1 MIASNTRIRYSIE
14 SYLRPVAVAGA
25 LVLLVEL
32 SALRVLTRTAIHI
45 PGLER
50 IELGYRLVAETG
62 RIAFAAGIVLVAAL
76 IAVVLIDGAV
86 NGKLALAGVLSVVVV
101 VAVAA
106 ALGVTS
112 ETVVDGVAIL
122 AVLTIAVLGFGV
134 TSAPWSW
141 TWLSPAL
148 FAGAFAVAGTPSL
161 LGKAA
166 PGLGVPVAG
175 LWQTAELMAI
185 MGAIAMLTRA
195 RGPVMMRSVYVAAA
209 VGGIA
214 FAMLVAQPT
223 ATRTLMLWNLGLA
236 GYFHPFAYAAA
247 VACIAYAVD
256 RAWRVGDRSLAIAV
270 AFIVAGGIGLHSTI
284 QSAAFLMGVVI
295 LSDPSVV
302 RVVGAKADVPV
313 PA

>member
-1 MIASNTRIRYSIE
+1 MIVSNTRIRHSVE
-14 SYLRPVAVAGA
+14 PYLRPVALAGA
-25 LVLLVEL
+25 LVLLIEL

-62 RIAFAAGIVLVAAL
+62 RIAFAAGIVLVTAL
-76 IAVVLIDGAV
+76 IAAVLIDGAV

-101 VAVAA
+101 MAGAA

-122 AVLTIAVLGFGV
+122 AVLAIAVLGFRLN
-134 TSAPWSW
+134 SAPWSW

-161 LGKAA
+161 VSKAV
-166 PGLGVPVAG
+166 PELGVPVAG
-175 LWQTAELMAI
+175 LWQTAEVLAI

-195 RGPVMMRSVYVAAA
+195 RGPLMKRSVYVSGAA
-209 VGGIA
+209 GGLA
-214 FAMLVAQPT
+214 FSMLVAEPT
-223 ATRTLMLWNLGLA
+223 ATHTLMLWNLGLA
-236 GYFHPFAYAAA
+236 GYFHPLAYAAA

-256 RAWRVGDRSLAIAV
+256 RAWRAGDRSLAIAV
-270 AFIVAGGIGLHSTI
+270 AFMVAGGIGLHSTI

-302 RVVGAKADVPV
+302 RVVGETAEVPV